1 MTGPNDKREALP
13 HRIPVFPLAGVLL
26 LPGRTLPLNIFEPR
40 YLAMTRD
47 AMAGDR
53 MIGMIQPLDPTAT
66 APEPAIYDVGCAG
79 RIAELRETGDGRLL
93 ISLTGI
99 CRFHVIQELARRHA
113 YRETLVDFDRYRA
126 DLEAADDRVVDR
138 DRLMAVLRA
147 YLELAGVPAD
157 WQALRRMPSG
167 ELVDSLAMI
176 CPLEPSEKQALLQAP
191 DLAERGRV
199 IIALFEMALLQH
211 QSGPGA
217 TGAPMQ

>member
-1 MTGPNDKREALP
+1 MREPLP

-26 LPGRTLPLNIFEPR
+26 LPGRTLPFNIFEPR

-47 AMAGDR
+47 AMDGDR
-53 MIGMIQPLDPTAT
+53 LIGMIQPLDPTAT
-66 APEPAIYDVGCAG
+66 VPEPEIYDVGCAG
-79 RIAELRETGDGRLL
+79 RITEVRETDDGRLL
-93 ISLTGI
+93 ITLTGV

-138 DRLMAVLRA
+138 DRLMPVLRA
-147 YLELAGVPAD
+147 YLELVGVPAD
-157 WQALRRMPSG
+157 WPALERVPSG
-167 ELVDSLAMI
+167 ALVDSMAMI
-176 CPLEPSEKQALLQAP
+176 CPFEPSEKQALLQTP

-199 IIALFEMALLQH
+199 ITALFEMAVLQH

-217 TGAPMQ
+217 SGAPVQ

>member
-1 MTGPNDKREALP
+1 MREPLP

-26 LPGRTLPLNIFEPR
+26 LPGRTLPFNIFEPR

-47 AMAGDR
+47 AMDGDR
-53 MIGMIQPLDPTAT
+53 LIGMIQPLDPTAT
-66 APEPAIYDVGCAG
+66 VPEPEIYDVGCAG
-79 RIAELRETGDGRLL
+79 RITELRETDDGRLL
-93 ISLTGI
+93 IMLSGI

-138 DRLMAVLRA
+138 DRLMPVLRA
-147 YLELAGVPAD
+147 YLELVGVPAD
-157 WQALRRMPSG
+157 WPALERVPSAA
-167 ELVDSLAMI
+167 LVDSMAMI
-176 CPLEPSEKQALLQAP
+176 CPFEPSEKQALLQTP

-211 QSGPGA
+211 QSGA
-217 TGAPMQ
+217 GAPVQ